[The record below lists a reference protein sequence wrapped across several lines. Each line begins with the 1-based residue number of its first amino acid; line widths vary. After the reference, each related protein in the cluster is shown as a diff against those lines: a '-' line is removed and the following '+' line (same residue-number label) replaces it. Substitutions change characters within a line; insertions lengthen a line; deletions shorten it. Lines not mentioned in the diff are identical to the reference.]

1 MPLQPQGNELLPDEE
16 KQRLSLLAARISF
29 AIGISFGLTFTTLG
43 LYGLFLYAKLI
54 FAPNPFHLG
63 YDLGANWVTGKTIG
77 LIFALSIVSLGFGAP
92 VLWSTLKQ
100 NRLSKTYLLPLF
112 VFCAAVQ
119 ARILRTTRRQYRLR

>member
-1 MPLQPQGNELLPDEE
+1 MSLQPQANELLPDEE
-16 KQRLSLLAARISF
+16 KERLSLLAAHISF
-29 AIGISFGLTFTTLG
+29 ALGISFGLTFTGLG
-43 LYGLFLYAKLI
+43 LFGLFLYAKFV

-63 YDLGANWVTGKTIG
+63 YGLEANWITGKTIG

-92 VLWSTLKQ
+92 VLWSTLKR

-119 ARILRTTRRQYRLR
+119 ARILGGSRRQYRLR